1 MQATAQA
8 HPIQGLIKYHGMR
21 DGTPRY
27 PYHDSIS
34 VSTAPSVTTT
44 TVAFE
49 PDAAAD
55 VYEIDGDPV
64 DGQGA
69 KRIRTVVDHVR
80 TLADTDAAVRL
91 VSENSFPTNIGFGSS
106 SSGFAA
112 AALALVTAA
121 GLELSLEAVSAIA
134 RRGSASAARA
144 VTGGFSH
151 LRSGYDDRDCR
162 AEAVET
168 GLTDTLQVLAVEV
181 PAFKHTA
188 QAHAEAAESPMF
200 EARRAQMH
208 EQIDRMR
215 AALHADDLAAVCALA
230 EADTLSLAATTM
242 TGPAGWVYWRPVTLE
257 VFDLVRTLRSEEE
270 LPVWFSTDTGASVY
284 VNTTPPHVERVRSA
298 LTALG
303 QPVHHWHVGGPARLT
318 PDAALF

>member
-21 DGTPRY
+21 DATLRY

-49 PDAAAD
+49 PDAAVD
-55 VYEIDGDPV
+55 VYEIDGEPV

-69 KRIRTVVDHVR
+69 ERIRTVVDHVR
-80 TLADTDAAVRL
+80 TLADIDAPVRL
-91 VSENSFPTNIGFGSS
+91 VSENTFPTNIGFGSS

-121 GLELSLEAVSAIA
+121 GLELSHEAISAIA

-151 LRSGYDDRDCR
+151 LRSGYDDLDCR
-162 AEAVET
+162 SEAVET

-200 EARRAQMH
+200 DARRAHMD

-230 EADTLSLAATTM
+230 
-242 TGPAGWVYWRPVTLE
+242 WRCSTSCAPCGLRRSCRCGSRRTR
-257 VFDLVRTLRSEEE
+257 VRACTS
-270 LPVWFSTDTGASVY
+270 
-284 VNTTPPHVERVRSA
+284 TPPHRMSSGSRPPSRSWA
-298 LTALG
+298 SPCTTGMWAVPPG
-303 QPVHHWHVGGPARLT
+303 
-318 PDAALF
+318 

>member
-21 DGTPRY
+21 DDTLRY

-55 VYEIDGDPV
+55 VYEIDGEAV
-64 DGQGA
+64 AGQGA
-69 KRIRTVVDHVR
+69 ERIRTVVDHVR
-80 TLADTDAAVRL
+80 TLADIDHPVRL
-91 VSENSFPTNIGFGSS
+91 VSENTFPTNIGFGSS

-112 AALALVTAA
+112 AALALVEAA

-144 VTGGFSH
+144 VIGGFSH
-151 LRSGYDDRDCR
+151 LRSGYDDQDCR
-162 AEAVET
+162 AEAIAT
-168 GLTDTLQVLAVEV
+168 DLTETLQVLAVEV

-188 QAHAEAAESPMF
+188 QAHAEAAESHMF
-200 EARRAQMH
+200 DARRAHLH

-215 AALHADDLAAVCALA
+215 AALHADDLSAVCALA

-242 TGPAGWVYWRPVTLE
+242 TGPAGWVYWRPVTLA
-257 VFDLVRTLRSEEE
+257 VFDLVRSLRTDAE

-284 VNTTPPHVERVRSA
+284 VNTTPQHVEEVRDA
-298 LTALG
+298 LTELG
-303 QPVHHWHVGGPARLT
+303 QPVHHWHVGGPARLA